1 MVTTIQSNVMINIYT
16 GLYITRN
23 VQNDNKRLETCY
35 EANNGTTNDAV
46 DQTNDAKKQV
56 WNRVQLIKTFSEIF
70 KPEV

>member
-35 EANNGTTNDAV
+35 EANNGTTDDAV

-56 WNRVQLIKTFSEIF
+56 
-70 KPEV
+70 